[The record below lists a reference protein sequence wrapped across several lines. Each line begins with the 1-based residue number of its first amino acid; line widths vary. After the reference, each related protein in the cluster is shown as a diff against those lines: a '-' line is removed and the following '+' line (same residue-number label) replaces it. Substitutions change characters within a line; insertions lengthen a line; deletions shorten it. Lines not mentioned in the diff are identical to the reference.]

1 MSNVYKTYNELI
13 LLPTFEER
21 FAYLQLNGMCSETTF
36 GGHRLLN
43 QMLYKS
49 PQWQE
54 VRRRVIIRDDGCD
67 LGIPDRPISDYILIH
82 HINPITIEQVTN
94 FDPAVF
100 DLNNLICVSKIT
112 HNAIHYG
119 DGSKL
124 TPSTI
129 IERKPGDTRLW

>member
-1 MSNVYKTYNELI
+1 MKIMYRTYDELI

-21 FAYLQLNGMCSETTF
+21 FAYLQLNGQCSETTF

-43 QMLYKS
+43 QMLYRS
-49 PQWQE
+49 PQWKE
-54 VRRRVIIRDDGCD
+54 TRSRVIVRDDGCD
-67 LGIPDRPISDYILIH
+67 LGIADRPINDQILIH

-94 FDPAVF
+94 FDPCIF
-100 DLNNLICVSKIT
+100 DMNNLISVSKRT

-129 IERKPGDTRLW
+129 TERKPGDTRLW

>member
-1 MSNVYKTYNELI
+1 MYRSYNELI

-21 FAYLQLNGMCSETTF
+21 FKYLQLNGLPSEITF
-36 GGHRLLN
+36 GGHRMLN

-49 PQWQE
+49 SQWKE

-67 LGIPDRPISDYILIH
+67 LGMNDRPISDKILIH

-100 DLNNLICVSKIT
+100 DLNNLICVSKPT

-124 TPSTI
+124 TPSNL